1 MPQELMCYRYKRICL
16 LAALFWMAVIF
27 SFSARPAD
35 ESARMSHSVG
45 DWVGRVFVP
54 GYEEWDEASR
64 QEFAEDID
72 YPVRKCA
79 HAGEYAVLGVFLT
92 MALTDRRRVMPAAVI
107 GILYAASD
115 EFHQRFVPGRS
126 CQLTDVLLDSAG
138 LLAGIMLVLL
148 ADRLYRRFRQRSR

>member
-1 MPQELMCYRYKRICL
+1 M
-16 LAALFWMAVIF
+16 
-27 SFSARPAD
+27 
-35 ESARMSHSVG
+35 
-45 DWVGRVFVP
+45 
-54 GYEEWDEASR
+54 
-64 QEFAEDID
+64 
-72 YPVRKCA
+72 RKCA
-79 HAGEYAVLGVFLT
+79 HAGEYAVLGVLLT

>member
-1 MPQELMCYRYKRICL
+1 M
-16 LAALFWMAVIF
+16 
-27 SFSARPAD
+27 
-35 ESARMSHSVG
+35 
-45 DWVGRVFVP
+45 GRVFVP

-79 HAGEYAVLGVFLT
+79 HAGEYAVLGVLLT
-92 MALTDRRRVMPAAVI
+92 MALTDRRRVMPAAAI
-107 GILYAASD
+107 GILY